1 MDEGKKELGLILER
15 FAKAV
20 DPVIE
25 KFLISFVDKKFQELI
40 KYPVSTG
47 GKRLRPA
54 LAAISCQLL
63 GGKLKDAIK
72 PAAGLEV
79 LHNYTLI
86 VDDIIDNSSLRRGK
100 PTSWARFGNSIAQC
114 IGIDYAATIFQAA
127 GNSKK
132 AALLSEI
139 FSKAIK
145 TLVEGEIL
153 DILFEKSGRE
163 EESYVVKN
171 RYRRITERDYFQMVR
186 KKTAALF
193 EASCQVGGVCA
204 AAKERDIKA
213 LRKYGLNLGIA
224 FQITDDILDIFGK
237 EKKFNKEIGRD
248 IKGKKE
254 GNIVIL
260 LALKKLKNPGKDRF
274 LKIIRRKNI
283 SEKGV
288 KEAIKIIEIAKSRE
302 KAYQLGA
309 SYIRKAKNALK
320 DLPQNKWSAIL
331 SKIADFTLTREK

>member
-1 MDEGKKELGLILER
+1 MNENKKELELVFKKI
-15 FAKAV
+15 AKAV
-20 DPVIE
+20 DPVIK
-25 KFLISFVDKKFQELI
+25 KFLISFVDKKFQKII
-40 KYPVSTG
+40 KYPVSAG

-54 LAAISCQLL
+54 LAAISCLLL
-63 GGKLKDAIK
+63 GGKLKDVIE
-72 PAAGLEV
+72 PASGLEV

-86 VDDIIDNSSLRRGK
+86 VDDIIDNSTLRRGK
-100 PTSWARFGNSIAQC
+100 PTCWAQFGNSIAQC
-114 IGIDYAATIFQAA
+114 IGIDYAATIFQTVA
-127 GNSKK
+127 NSKK
-132 AALLSEI
+132 TVLLSEI

-153 DILFEKSGRE
+153 DILFEKAGRE
-163 EESYVVKN
+163 EEAYVVKN
-171 RYRRITERDYFQMVR
+171 RYRRITEKDYFQMAG

-193 EASCQVGGVCA
+193 AASCQAGGICA
-204 AAKERDIKA
+204 NGKEKDIKA

-237 EKKFNKEIGRD
+237 EKKFNKKIGKD
-248 IKGKKE
+248 IEDKKE

-288 KEAIKIIEIAKSRE
+288 KKAIKIIEIANSRE

-320 DLPQNKWSAIL
+320 DLPQNKWRVIL
-331 SKIADFTLTREK
+331 SKIADFTLIREK